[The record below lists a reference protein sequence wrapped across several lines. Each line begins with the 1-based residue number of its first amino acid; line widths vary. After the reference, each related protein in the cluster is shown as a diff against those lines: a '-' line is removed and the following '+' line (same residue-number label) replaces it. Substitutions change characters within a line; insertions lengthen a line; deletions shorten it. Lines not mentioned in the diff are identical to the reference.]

1 MKLDHTRTGRY
12 STYCLPRSKERGLIE
27 AVGKPVVTAPLV
39 ILPRSKE
46 RGLIEAWGAKFRGP
60 SNVRV
65 LPRSKERGLIEAT
78 LELLY
83 PHFSSTFRVQKNA
96 ASLKP
101 LVCTQPVQPFD
112 LLPRS
117 KERGLIEA
125 RLHQSQAFEGLHS
138 LPRSKER
145 GLIEATL

>member
-1 MKLDHTRTGRY
+1 MSAFRVQKNAASLKLDHTRTGRY

-65 LPRSKERGLIEAT
+65 LPRSKERGLIEA
-78 LELLY
+78 
-83 PHFSSTFRVQKNA
+83 
-96 ASLKP
+96 
-101 LVCTQPVQPFD
+101 
-112 LLPRS
+112 
-117 KERGLIEA
+117 